1 VSEKC
6 HVVVCT
12 GTACYVMGGAEI
24 LALEDRLPEALRGRV
39 VLEGATC
46 LGLCREGAMGGPPFV
61 RIDGEVLCEAT
72 LERVVAKVESSL
84 GPEAG
89 A

>member
-1 VSEKC
+1 MSEKC

-24 LALEDRLPEALRGRV
+24 LALEDKLPEAMRGRV

-46 LGLCREGAMGGPPFV
+46 LGMCREGSKGGPPFV
-61 RIDGEVLCEAT
+61 RIDGEILSDAT
-72 LERVVAKVESSL
+72 LERVVAKVESKL
-84 GPEAG
+84 GPEAS